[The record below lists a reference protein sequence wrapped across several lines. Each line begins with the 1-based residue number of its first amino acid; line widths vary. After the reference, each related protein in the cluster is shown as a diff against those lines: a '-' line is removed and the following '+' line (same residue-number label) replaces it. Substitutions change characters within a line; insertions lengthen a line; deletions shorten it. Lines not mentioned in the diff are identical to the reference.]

1 MWQLIFLVG
10 PFMALFK
17 LLVLDFRR
25 DLHSYYR

>member
-10 PFMALFK
+10 PFIAIFK

-25 DLHSYYR
+25 DLYSCYR